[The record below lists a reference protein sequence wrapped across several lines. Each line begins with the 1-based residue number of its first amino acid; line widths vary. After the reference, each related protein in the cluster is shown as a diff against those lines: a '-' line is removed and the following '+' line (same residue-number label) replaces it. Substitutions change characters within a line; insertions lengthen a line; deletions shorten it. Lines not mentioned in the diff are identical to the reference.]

1 MDASKKMDENEDQ
14 AQEVEQRFTNRL
26 IAKNLVL
33 RQGSV
38 NSVETNELTM
48 RQAAAVKVS
57 ADQVQ
62 TSASAIG
69 FLQTQGADIANTSVA
84 VANVSGNLS
93 MDQSGADLLL
103 SKGEVAMDQSGA
115 VVMVTRSVMMKNS
128 STAFL
133 FAQHVEGDVTTLFD
147 SKDALIFGAAAGL
160 VGGMV
165 MLFGRIFGRRR

>member
-1 MDASKKMDENEDQ
+1 MDASRKTDEGEDQ

-26 IAKNLVL
+26 IAHNLVV
-33 RQGSV
+33 RQGSI

-62 TSASAIG
+62 TNASAIG
-69 FLQTQGADIANTSVA
+69 FLQTREADLTNSSVA
-84 VANVSGNLS
+84 VANVDGDIN
-93 MDQSGADLLL
+93 MDQSGADLLV
-103 SKGEVAMDQSGA
+103 SKGEVVMDQSGA
-115 VVMVTRSVMMKNS
+115 VVLVTRSVVMKNS

-160 VGGMV
+160 AGGML
-165 MLFGRIFGRRR
+165 MLIGRIFRRRR